1 MNGHVTVPFMIF
13 HLCRPPGTAPAAEPK
28 DLHGEVVR
36 PRTGPANMVACS
48 PDSSLAS
55 ARSGSSLTNL
65 SEARGM
71 SVSPTSSR
79 GKDEEEERLPGFE
92 EETGGDDEA
101 RKSPSQLSF

>member
-1 MNGHVTVPFMIF
+1 
-13 HLCRPPGTAPAAEPK
+13 
-28 DLHGEVVR
+28 
-36 PRTGPANMVACS
+36 MVACS

-79 GKDEEEERLPGFE
+79 GKEDEEEERLPGFE
-92 EETGGDDEA
+92 EETGGGDEA